1 MHRPPRIAVVTS
13 NLLTGLGLRSLLE
26 RIIPLGEVVLFGSL
40 EELQHLEAPASGADG
55 AEPPGG
61 GPFYHY
67 FVTPGIYL
75 ADPAFFGR
83 RRTRTILLT
92 DGMAQ
97 QQFAGVHCLNVCQRE
112 QELVRDILRMH
123 QGAHGSGHGVT
134 PDPAGH
140 PPAELLTAR
149 EQEVLRLVVRG
160 LLNKQIAAEL
170 GVALTTVI
178 SHRKHITRKLGIRSV
193 AGLTIY
199 AVMRGLVAVDSL

>member
-1 MHRPPRIAVVTS
+1 MHLPPRIAVITP
-13 NLLTGLGLRSLLE
+13 NLLTGLGLRGLLE

-40 EELQHLEAPASGADG
+40 EELRQQEVPVPGTGG
-55 AEPPGG
+55 AETCG

-75 ADPAFFGR
+75 SDPAFFGE

-92 DGMAQ
+92 DGAAQ
-97 QQFAGVHCLNVCQRE
+97 QQFAGLHCLDVCQPE

-123 QGAHGSGHGVT
+123 QRAHGRGHGMT
-134 PDPAGH
+134 PDPATQ
-140 PPAELLTAR
+140 PDAVLLTVR

-199 AVMRGLVAVDSL
+199 AVMRGLVGVDAL